1 MLSSQQGRISS
12 GFKAN
17 EHEEEPWESKNTA
30 LWVFKE
36 NQSRE
41 FRKADKNRRI
51 QDWLDDS
58 TKIIHSS

>member
-1 MLSSQQGRISS
+1 MLSRQQGRISAV
-12 GFKAN
+12 FKAN
-17 EHEEEPWESKNTA
+17 EYEEEPWESKNTA

-51 QDWLDDS
+51 QGYFR
-58 TKIIHSS
+58 